1 MSDQAGSV
9 DLDARTIVQQADN
22 LALYRLTDKHV
33 KLWKKLQPLL
43 ELLEKGDYQERF
55 NKYATAIMTIVQ
67 YMCGVDDEIR
77 KITIEA
83 SDDQGKP
90 YKIIIL

>member
-1 MSDQAGSV
+1 MDRYGWQDEAYQSWLRAGRV
-9 DLDARTIVQQADN
+9 GLII
-22 LALYRLTDKHV
+22 
-33 KLWKKLQPLL
+33 
-43 ELLEKGDYQERF
+43 
-55 NKYATAIMTIVQ
+55 AIMTIVQ
-67 YMCGVDDEIR
+67 YMCGTSDEIR